1 MNTVNILPAKTDA
14 EIHEI
19 AALADEIWHQH
30 FTPIIGEAQ
39 VNYMVDKFQSYPALR
54 SQIKQ
59 DGYEYYQIHISHTF
73 AGYIGIHQEEDALFL
88 SKLKRTAADSISRQ
102 KL

>member
-39 VNYMVDKFQSYPALR
+39 VNYMVDKFQSG
-54 SQIKQ
+54 SQITDQ
-59 DGYEYYQIHISHTF
+59 
-73 AGYIGIHQEEDALFL
+73 AGRL
-88 SKLKRTAADSISRQ
+88 
-102 KL
+102 

>member
-73 AGYIGIHQEEDALFL
+73 AGYIGIHQVEVALFL
-88 SKLKRTAADSISRQ
+88 S
-102 KL
+102 